1 MDNDTLAEEVEN
13 SLGSELGSNATI
25 QMQPPSIE
33 PIQSNPAL
41 EQLKKSGR
49 FLGSGGHLTAP
60 TVKQLRDARSQLTKS
75 YRIEATSDDELVRP
89 EDDENYDTFQNQKD
103 ATPTDQGICIS
114 LYPLTVRNIKVRNS
128 GKHSIK
134 AR

>member
-1 MDNDTLAEEVEN
+1 MDNDTLAEDVEN
-13 SLGSELGSNATI
+13 SSGAELGSNATI

-33 PIQSNPAL
+33 PIQSNLAL

-60 TVKQLRDARSQLTKS
+60 TVKQLRDARSHLTKS
-75 YRIEATSDDELVRP
+75 YRIEATSDDE
-89 EDDENYDTFQNQKD
+89 NYDTFQNQND
-103 ATPTDQGICIS
+103 ATPTDEGNYIS
-114 LYPLTVRNIKVRNS
+114 LYSLTVRNIKERNC